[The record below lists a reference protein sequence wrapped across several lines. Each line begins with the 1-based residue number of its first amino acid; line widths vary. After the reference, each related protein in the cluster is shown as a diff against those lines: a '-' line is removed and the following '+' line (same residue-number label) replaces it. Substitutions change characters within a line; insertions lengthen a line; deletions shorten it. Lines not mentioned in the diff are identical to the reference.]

1 MWLHRR
7 RQEHGLASYNVSSV
21 SSTASSNNSSAED
34 PVIESPLITLIA
46 HFLPL
51 AGVFIQSVWVGVSQP
66 ENKVL
71 IYLIKYLIEND
82 IDI

>member
-1 MWLHRR
+1 M
-7 RQEHGLASYNVSSV
+7 
-21 SSTASSNNSSAED
+21 
-34 PVIESPLITLIA
+34 IESPLITLIA
-46 HFLPL
+46 HYIPL
-51 AGVFIQSVWVGVSQP
+51 ASVFIQSVWVGVSQP

>member
-1 MWLHRR
+1 MILY
-7 RQEHGLASYNVSSV
+7 G
-21 SSTASSNNSSAED
+21 

-46 HFLPL
+46 HSLPL
-51 AGVFIQSVWVGVSQP
+51 DGVFTQSVWVGVSQP